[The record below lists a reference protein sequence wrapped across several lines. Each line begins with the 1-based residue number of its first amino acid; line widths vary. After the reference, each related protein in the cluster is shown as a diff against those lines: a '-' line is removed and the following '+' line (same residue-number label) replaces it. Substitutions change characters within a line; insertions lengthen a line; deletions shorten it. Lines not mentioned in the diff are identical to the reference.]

1 MNWGAVFGV
10 GLVLAALFSVVISP
24 VWILVTAGVGAIWIV
39 VGYFGLIALEMG
51 ALA

>member
-10 GLVLAALFSVVISP
+10 GLVLAALFFVVIFP

-39 VGYFGLIALEMG
+39 VGYFGLISLTLG
-51 ALA
+51 VLS